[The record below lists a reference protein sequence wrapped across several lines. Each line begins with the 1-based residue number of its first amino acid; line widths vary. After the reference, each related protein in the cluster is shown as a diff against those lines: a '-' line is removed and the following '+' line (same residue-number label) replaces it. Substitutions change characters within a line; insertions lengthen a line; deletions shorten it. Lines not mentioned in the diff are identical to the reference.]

1 MWLRTFFCFRW
12 HLWRD
17 WGEACWARWDP
28 EEPVQL
34 VRISSFPFFAENSPF
49 FLSFRA
55 DFLFSFLSVR
65 ILSFPLLPSEF
76 SLLFRVFLVYIL
88 NSVQL
93 VRIHTLIP
101 GLTFSYVAVKIRKR
115 FFTAYLQNLQYL
127 QCNGRQWIVAGV
139 GGNDQTLSTALLLFL
154 RNVSFE
160 IHSHG
165 LNISKKTQNDEKSN
179 CKSVRHS
186 GFYKLKLLIGP
197 QSVLWVA
204 NEAVDRASGQSVQ
217 PWGLTLSWLTRRVPE
232 NLRTTKE
239 SGEKWSRST

>member
-1 MWLRTFFCFRW
+1 M
-12 HLWRD
+12 
-17 WGEACWARWDP
+17 
-28 EEPVQL
+28 
-34 VRISSFPFFAENSPF
+34 
-49 FLSFRA
+49 
-55 DFLFSFLSVR
+55 R

-76 SLLFRVFLVYIL
+76 SLLFRVFLVYLL

-101 GLTFSYVAVKIRKR
+101 GLTFSSVAVKITKR

-160 IHSHG
+160 
-165 LNISKKTQNDEKSN
+165 NTQSRFEHIWEDTKRW
-179 CKSVRHS
+179 KVKLQVRHS